1 MLTKLPIARPA
12 KRHNLIRVV
21 SFILLAI
28 VANKPLPFCCRG
40 LKFLDAGRL
49 RENEIDSTRQVK
61 PIIAETTCQENHSAN
76 RLATTR
82 PIMPPKMVP
91 VMYNPIERLN
101 DTGETSSPMYAIAIA
116 ATPDN
121 ENPFKA
127 L

>member
-1 MLTKLPIARPA
+1 IS
-12 KRHNLIRVV
+12 VE

-28 VANKPLPFCCRG
+28 VTNKSLPFCCRG
-40 LKFLDAGRL
+40 LKCFDGGRL
-49 RENEIDSTRQVK
+49 RENAMDSTRQLR
-61 PIIAETTCQENHSAN
+61 PIIAETACHENQSAN

-101 DTGETSSPMYAIAIA
+101 DAADTSSPMYAIAIA

-121 ENPFKA
+121 ENPF
-127 L
+127 